1 MREDETRVEGAL
13 ALAAGGGGRGGMPPD
28 HKLDRSKLNRIGAG
42 LRAMYG
48 DTIREPIPGHL
59 LAQLSQ
65 DAKPEQE
72 L

>member
-28 HKLDRSKLNRIGAG
+28 HKLDRAKLNRIGEG

-59 LAQLSQ
+59 LTLLSRGVE
-65 DAKPEQE
+65 PEQT